1 MLQYTLVHTG
11 LQGAAMQST
20 DGHHTPCSSS
30 RSTLSVVDTAGNL
43 NISLQTSRIVSTEH
57 QAPGFNALIANL
69 GSSSWFVVTQ
79 TEQIKK
85 LGRPHVRYLG
95 FPLLIITEALPI
107 YLSHMPNMNLVV
119 DESRMYIFIIHLLF
133 QIDNR

>member
-20 DGHHTPCSSS
+20 DGHYTPCSQQQQVTHCQWWTQLYSEYFS
-30 RSTLSVVDTAGNL
+30 PHT
-43 NISLQTSRIVSTEH
+43 RIVIIRH
-57 QAPGFNALIANL
+57 QALGTGFNALIANL

-79 TEQIKK
+79 TEQITT
-85 LGRPHVRYLG
+85 LGRPHVRYMG

-107 YLSHMPNMNLVV
+107 YLSHIMPNMNLV
-119 DESRMYIFIIHLLF
+119 DKSRM
-133 QIDNR
+133 